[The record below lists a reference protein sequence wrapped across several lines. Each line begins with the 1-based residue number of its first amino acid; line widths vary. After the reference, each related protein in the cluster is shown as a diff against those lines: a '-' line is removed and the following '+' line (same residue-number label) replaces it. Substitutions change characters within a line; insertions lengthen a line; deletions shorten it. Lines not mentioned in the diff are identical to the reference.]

1 MKGFEHQFVTY
12 LRVSTERQG
21 QSGLGLEA
29 QRKAVA
35 DHVAGKGEIV
45 AEYVEIESGKKNDRP
60 QLARALAEA
69 KRIGAVLLI
78 AKLDRLARNVAF
90 IANLLEAGVEIAA
103 ADMPEAN
110 RFLLHVMAAVAEHEA
125 QAISDRTRAALAA
138 AKARGVA
145 LGWSMPGRAE
155 EQRHAARKGAERN
168 ARKADQH
175 AANVLPVI
183 RQVAARGASLRQI
196 ADELNTRGIKTARGG
211 LWYAATVRNVM
222 ARENEIE
229 AKAA

>member
-1 MKGFEHQFVTY
+1 M
-12 LRVSTERQG
+12 
-21 QSGLGLEA
+21 
-29 QRKAVA
+29 
-35 DHVAGKGEIV
+35 
-45 AEYVEIESGKKNDRP
+45 
-60 QLARALAEA
+60 AEA

-145 LGWSMPGRAE
+145 LGWSMPKRKE
-155 EQRHAARKGAERN
+155 EQRRASRKGA
-168 ARKADQH
+168 ARMLKMH
-175 AANVLPVI
+175 ACMRATSCPSF
-183 RQVAARGASLRQI
+183 ARSRRAVRLC
-196 ADELNTRGIKTARGG
+196 ARSR
-211 LWYAATVRNVM
+211 TS
-222 ARENEIE
+222 
-229 AKAA
+229 

>member
-1 MKGFEHQFVTY
+1 MHYVTY
-12 LRVSTERQG
+12 LRVSTDRQG
-21 QSGLGLEA
+21 RSGLGLDA

-35 DHVAGKGEIV
+35 DHVAGKGEIA

-138 AKARGVA
+138 AKVRGVA
-145 LGWSMPGRAE
+145 LGWSMPGRE
-155 EQRHAARKGAERN
+155 GEQRHAARKGAERN

-229 AKAA
+229 TQAA

>member
-1 MKGFEHQFVTY
+1 MLFITY
-12 LRVSTERQG
+12 LRVSTDRQG
-21 QSGLGLEA
+21 KSGLGLEA
-29 QRKAVA
+29 QRAAVV
-35 DHVAGKGEIV
+35 DHVAGKGWIA
-45 AEYVEIESGKKNDRP
+45 AEFVEIESGKKNDRP
-60 QLARALAEA
+60 QLARAMAEA

-90 IANLLEAGVEIAA
+90 IANLLEAGGEIAA

-145 LGWSMPGRAE
+145 LGWSMPARAD
-155 EQRHAARKGAERN
+155 EQRQASRKGASRN
-168 ARKADQH
+168 ARIADQH

-183 RQVAARGASLRQI
+183 RQIAAGGASLRQI
-196 ADELNTRGIKTARGG
+196 ADELNARGAKTARGG
-211 LWYAATVRNVM
+211 LWYAATVRNLM
-222 ARENEIE
+222 AREKEIE
-229 AKAA
+229 AQAA

>member
-1 MKGFEHQFVTY
+1 MLFVTY
-12 LRVSTERQG
+12 LRVSTDRQG
-21 QSGLGLEA
+21 KSGLGLDA

-35 DHVAGKGEIV
+35 DHVAGKGEI
-45 AEYVEIESGKKNDRP
+45 ATEYVEIESGKKNDRP

-138 AKARGVA
+138 AKARGVV
-145 LGWSMPGRAE
+145 LGWSMPGRAG
-155 EQRHAARKGAERN
+155 EQRDAARKGAECN
-168 ARKADQH
+168 ARKADQY

-183 RQVAARGASLRQI
+183 RQIAARGASLRQI

-229 AKAA
+229 AQAA

>member
-1 MKGFEHQFVTY
+1 MLFVTY
-12 LRVSTERQG
+12 LRVSTDRQG
-21 QSGLGLEA
+21 KSGLGLEA

-35 DHVAGKGEIV
+35 DHVAGKGEIA

-125 QAISDRTRAALAA
+125 QATSDRTRAALAA

-145 LGWSMPGRAE
+145 LGWSVPGRVG
-155 EQRHAARKGAERN
+155 EQRRAARKGAECN

-175 AANVLPVI
+175 AANVLPII
-183 RQVAARGASLRQI
+183 RQIAARGASLRQI
-196 ADELNTRGIKTARGG
+196 AEELNMRGIKTARGG

-222 ARENEIE
+222 ARENRIE
-229 AKAA
+229 AKAP

>member
-1 MKGFEHQFVTY
+1 MIFITY
-12 LRVSTERQG
+12 LRVSTDRQG
-21 QSGLGLEA
+21 KSGLGLEA
-29 QRKAVA
+29 QRAAVV
-35 DHVAGKGEIV
+35 DHVAGKGQIA
-45 AEYVEIESGKKNDRP
+45 AEFVEIESGKKNDRP
-60 QLARALAEA
+60 QLARAMAEA

-90 IANLLEAGVEIAA
+90 IANLLESGVEIAA

-145 LGWSMPGRAE
+145 LGWSMPARAD
-155 EQRHAARKGAERN
+155 EQRQASRKGASRN
-168 ARKADQH
+168 ARIADQH

-183 RQVAARGASLRQI
+183 RQIAAGGASLRQI
-196 ADELNTRGIKTARGG
+196 ADELNAQGAKTARGG
-211 LWYAATVRNVM
+211 LWYAATVRNLM
-222 ARENEIE
+222 AREKEIE
-229 AKAA
+229 AQAA

>member
-1 MKGFEHQFVTY
+1 MHFVSY
-12 LRVSTERQG
+12 LRVSTDRQG
-21 QSGLGLEA
+21 KSGLGLEA

-35 DHVAGKGEIV
+35 DHVTGKGQIA
-45 AEYVEIESGKKNDRP
+45 AEYVEIESGTNNERP
-60 QLARALAEA
+60 QLARAMAEA

-138 AKARGVA
+138 AKARGMA
-145 LGWSMPGRAE
+145 LGWSMPERAG
-155 EQRHAARKGAERN
+155 EQRQAARKGADRN
-168 ARKADQH
+168 AQKADQH
-175 AANVLPVI
+175 AGNVMPVI
-183 RQVAARGASLRQI
+183 RQIAARGASLRQT
-196 ADELNTRGIKTARGG
+196 ADELNMRGIKTARGG
-211 LWYAATVRNVM
+211 LWYAATVRNVL
-222 ARENEIE
+222 AREE
-229 AKAA
+229 AGAAIAA

>member
-1 MKGFEHQFVTY
+1 MRYVTY
-12 LRVSTERQG
+12 LRVSTDRQG

-29 QRKAVA
+29 QRKAVL
-35 DHVAGKGEIV
+35 DHVTGKGEI
-45 AEYVEIESGKKNDRP
+45 ATEFVEIESGKKNDRP

-145 LGWSMPGRAE
+145 LGWSMPARAD
-155 EQRHAARKGAERN
+155 EQRQASRKGASRN
-168 ARKADQH
+168 ARIADQH

-183 RQVAARGASLRQI
+183 RQIAAGGASLRQI
-196 ADELNTRGIKTARGG
+196 ADELNARGAKTARGG
-211 LWYAATVRNVM
+211 LWYAATVRNLM
-222 ARENEIE
+222 AREKEIE
-229 AKAA
+229 AQAA